1 MIISHCVVFLDSLN
15 ISEIATVLEDYMAD
29 CFNTEMEDGSAMEV
43 AEVLLKFYRYC
54 IEGNESTARTELEK
68 LPPLQNWLLLQ
79 QPQQTQ
85 QNHTAANCRN
95 DSNSDEDM
103 DKDNV
108 DKDETEEGWTTV
120 KSGRRR

>member
-1 MIISHCVVFLDSLN
+1 
-15 ISEIATVLEDYMAD
+15 MAD
-29 CFNTEMEDGSAMEV
+29 CFNTEMEDGSVMEV

-79 QPQQTQ
+79 QPVQ

-95 DSNSDEDM
+95 DSSSDEDM
-103 DKDNV
+103 DKDNM

-120 KSGRRR
+120 RSGRRRR

>member
-1 MIISHCVVFLDSLN
+1 MIISYCVVFLDSLN
-15 ISEIATVLEDYMAD
+15 ISEIANVLEDYMAD
-29 CFNTEMEDGSAMEV
+29 CFNTELEDGSTMEV

-54 IEGNESTARTELEK
+54 IEDNESTARTELEK

-79 QPQQTQ
+79 QPVQ

-95 DSNSDEDM
+95 GSSSDEDM
-103 DKDNV
+103 DKDNM

-120 KSGRRR
+120 RSGRRR